1 MTPYTICVCLL
12 VDLIAGAWWCVLTL
26 LSQGGLHGEGH
37 NCEGKGQGLPHEW
50 SHLCI
55 CQPGKKQVIR
65 QGKRNGPEK
74 WEGSAS
80 LHLDLD
86 SLDVYSSFPG
96 EETLMVGLKE
106 GKGLGWAIFPDISI
120 NEIGSTSN
128 FTISLRL
135 SLLISSHSPRPLAK
149 SYLNIPSCLGG
160 TEMLN
165 KCVHPTKA
173 NIVIEVG
180 TPFQTESGL
189 GPDLWW
195 QTAWGGSNTPGGLTS
210 PFTFTYAARVIQGSS
225 WCYIVPQPRKGWNV

>member
-1 MTPYTICVCLL
+1 MFWHCCPREVCKGKATTVRGKDRVFPVNEVICASVN
-12 VDLIAGAWWCVLTL
+12 
-26 LSQGGLHGEGH
+26 QG
-37 NCEGKGQGLPHEW
+37 K
-50 SHLCI
+50 S
-55 CQPGKKQVIR
+55 R
-65 QGKRNGPEK
+65 SSDRGKRNGPGK

-80 LHLDLD
+80 FHLDLD

-106 GKGLGWAIFPDISI
+106 GKRLGWAIFPEISI

-128 FTISLRL
+128 FTISLRF

-173 NIVIEVG
+173 NMVIEVG

-195 QTAWGGSNTPGGLTS
+195 QTAWGGSNTPRGLTS
-210 PFTFTYAARVIQGSS
+210 PFTFTYAAGVIQGSN